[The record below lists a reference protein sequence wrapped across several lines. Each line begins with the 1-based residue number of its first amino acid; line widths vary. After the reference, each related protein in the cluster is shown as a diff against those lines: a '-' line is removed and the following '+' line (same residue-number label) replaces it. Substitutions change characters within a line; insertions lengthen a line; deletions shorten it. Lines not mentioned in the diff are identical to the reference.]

1 MIKQPDIVIIGSG
14 IGGATVASALAGSGA
29 DILILEAGGHI
40 EDRPENR
47 DQRAIFQRGHFRPK
61 EFWYETDGKS
71 FNPGNYY
78 NVGGN
83 SKFFGAVMVRYRR
96 EDFAEM
102 AHLEG
107 VSPAWPFAYDELEPW
122 YSRAEQLYQVRGA
135 LGQDPTEPVHSK
147 DYAFPPVPDEPP
159 IASVRGKLKQN
170 GLHPYSLPLGIDI
183 DRWLAKAKTPWDAH
197 PNSFDGKMDAE
208 TAALTVALQH
218 KNVRLQ
224 TGSRVTRL
232 ETAADGER
240 IETVHY
246 VKDGA
251 GQTVSPKL
259 VILSAGAVQSS
270 VLLLRS
276 ANAMHPKG
284 LANSSDQVGRNFMN
298 HNSSAVLAI
307 SPFFKNTSI
316 YQKTFGFNDY
326 YLSDGE
332 GGPPLGNVQLL
343 GRISGPILKANLPLM
358 PEWLLN
364 QVSAHAIDFYAMS
377 EDIPHP
383 ESRIMVD
390 GERIVLQW
398 VRTNWDAHLMLVKKL
413 KKALRGAGFPIVLS
427 RPFDKRTP
435 SHQCGTVRMGN
446 DPASAPLNVYCR
458 AFDHPNLFV
467 VDASCLPTSAAV
479 NPALTVA
486 AQALRVAD
494 HIVSKDLAA

>member
-1 MIKQPDIVIIGSG
+1 METSPDIVIIGSG
-14 IGGATVASALAGSGA
+14 IGGSTVASGLAASGA
-29 DILILEAGGHI
+29 NILILEAGDHI
-40 EDRPENR
+40 ADRPENR

-61 EFWYETDGKS
+61 EMWYEHGGEA

-83 SKFFGAVMVRYRR
+83 SKFYGAVLVRYRR
-96 EDFAEM
+96 EDFLEM
-102 AHLEG
+102 KHREG
-107 VSPAWPFAYDELEPW
+107 VSPAWPFPYEVLEPW
-122 YSRAEQLYQVRGA
+122 YSRAEQLFQVRGA
-135 LGQDPTEPVHSK
+135 LGQDPTEPHHSEP
-147 DYAFPPVPDEPP
+147 YPFPPVPDEPA
-159 IASVRGKLKQN
+159 ISRVRARLKAN
-170 GLHPYSLPLGIDI
+170 GMHPYSLPLGVDI
-183 DRWLAKAKTPWDAH
+183 EKWLAKAKTPWDAH

-208 TAALTVALQH
+208 TTALAYALQH
-218 KNVRLQ
+218 KTVKLQ
-224 TGSRVTRL
+224 TKSRVTQL
-232 ETAADGER
+232 ETSADGSR

-246 VKDGA
+246 QQNGEAKS
-251 GQTVSPKL
+251 VSPKL

-276 ANAMHPKG
+276 ANDRFKSG

-298 HNSSAVLAI
+298 HNSSAILAI
-307 SPFFKNTSI
+307 SPFYRNDSI
-316 YQKTFGFNDY
+316 YQKTFGFNDF
-326 YLSDGE
+326 YLSDGA

-343 GRISGPILKANLPLM
+343 GRVSGAILKANMPRV

-364 QVSAHAIDFYAMS
+364 QISAHAIDFYAMS

-390 GERIVLQW
+390 GDKIVLKW
-398 VRTNWDAHLMLVKKL
+398 HRTNWDAHLDLVRKL
-413 KKALRGAGFPIVLS
+413 KGELKKAGFPIVLS

-446 DPASAPLNVYCR
+446 DPANSPLDTFCR
-458 AFDHPNLFV
+458 SFDHQNLFV

-494 HIVSKDLAA
+494 HLTAKGLQ